1 MKNIV
6 MTRLL
11 STVTKRSFFG
21 VTTLMACRSFETL
34 FWGLNTRVSYSWHT
48 DAKKLN
54 VATIFLYQKA
64 HFLRF

>member
-21 VTTLMACRSFETL
+21 VTTLMACSSFETL
-34 FWGLNTRVSYSWHT
+34 FWGLYTRVSYSWHT

-54 VATIFLYQKA
+54 VATIFLCQEA